1 MKSKGKSV
9 ISEMLEREK
18 DILGIEKTRG
28 IIGEEWKY
36 TVTQDV
42 LRSNPDSRFK
52 YQIEKQKGFSS
63 EY

>member
-52 YQIEKQKGFSS
+52 YQIEK
-63 EY
+63 